1 VFFGCFAVL
10 RTNQPKNTPNL
21 PGLSGYETKKFLE
34 EQMSVTKRKRK
45 WWSLPLTLL
54 VFVIVAGASFFT
66 YRYVNAQS
74 TSGVPSNLTTVKVTQ
89 GSLQATVGAS
99 GNVYANQTATI
110 NWTTAGR
117 IATINVKQGDTV
129 KAGQVLATLDPT
141 SLTDNNVI
149 LAQQNL
155 ITAQQNLQNLKDST
169 VTQANAQLALAQA
182 QQAVTDA
189 QHARDLLNFSR
200 GQNGNAD
207 AAWAEL
213 YLAQDAYNKALD
225 KFNKLQNRSPNDPAR
240 ASAQAALVQAQ
251 QTMQQKQ
258 AIVDWY
264 TGGPTPNDIA
274 QADANLAVAQAKLA
288 DAQRTNDQVKNGPTA
303 SDLAAAQAQVD
314 AAQAILNETQI
325 KAPFAGTISI
335 LNNKVGDLVS
345 NTTTFAR
352 IDDNSIMFVDLSISE
367 VDIAKVKLNQK
378 VTINFDA
385 IPSKTYNGFIQAI
398 DQAGTISSGAVNYP
412 VTVQLSDGDAQIMPA
427 MTASANVVLDSV
439 ANVLTVPS
447 RGVRVSNGQY
457 YVLVLRNGAIQ
468 QINVKLGLSSD
479 TAVQVISNQLQA
491 GDVVVTNPLSQLT
504 STTNNGTSI
513 LGIRIPGVGGGAT
526 GTFTGG
532 GAAGGGTR
540 TGGTGGTG
548 TGGTGTG
555 TGTGGTR
562 TGGTSG
568 GTGGSTGGTTGGN

>member
-1 VFFGCFAVL
+1 VKQNTSVEQNANRKKKEFFWRNKMAVS
-10 RTNQPKNTPNL
+10 N
-21 PGLSGYETKKFLE
+21 
-34 EQMSVTKRKRK
+34 RKQRK

-54 VFVIVAGASFFT
+54 VIVVVAGAAFFT
-66 YRYVNAQS
+66 YSYVNAQS

-99 GNVYANQTATI
+99 GNVYSNQTATI
-110 NWTTAGR
+110 NWQTGGR

-129 KAGQVLATLDPT
+129 KVGQVLATLDPT
-141 SLTDNNVI
+141 SLTDNTVI
-149 LAQQNL
+149 LAQQTL

-169 VTQANAQLALAQA
+169 VTQSNAQLALAQA

-189 QHARDLLNFSR
+189 QTARDLLNYSR

-207 AAWAEL
+207 AAWAEF
-213 YLAQDAYNKALD
+213 YLAQNAYNLALD
-225 KFNKLQNRSPNDPAR
+225 KYNKLQNLSPTDPAK
-240 ASAQAALVQAQ
+240 ASVTAALVAAQ

-258 AIVDWY
+258 AIVTWY
-264 TGGPTPNDIA
+264 TSGPTANEIA
-274 QADANLAVAQAKLA
+274 QADANLAVAKSKLA
-288 DAQRTNDQVKNGPTA
+288 DAQRAYDLAKNGPSA
-303 SDLAAAQAQVD
+303 SDLASAQAQVD
-314 AAQAILNETQI
+314 AAQALINETQI
-325 KAPFAGTISI
+325 KAPFSGTVSV

-345 NTTTFAR
+345 NTTAFAR
-352 IDDNSIMFVDLSISE
+352 IDDNTAMFVDLSISE

-398 DQAGTISSGAVNYP
+398 NQAGTISSGAVNYT
-412 VTVQLSDGDAQIMPA
+412 VTVQLTDADAQIMPA

-479 TAVQVISNQLQA
+479 TAVQVISSQLQN
-491 GDVVVTNPLSQLT
+491 GDLVVTNPLSQLST
-504 STTNNGTSI
+504 STNTGTSI
-513 LGIRIPGVGGGAT
+513 LGIRIPGIGGGAT
-526 GTFTGG
+526 GGGFTPAGTT
-532 GAAGGGTR
+532 GGGTR

-555 TGTGGTR
+555 TGTGTGGTR
-562 TGGTSG
+562 TGGS
-568 GTGGSTGGTTGGN
+568 TGGSTGGTTGGN